1 MNKQTL
7 KPMNTPLNSTVPVE
21 PMIDAREAAVALR
34 LPYYWFADHKMRA
47 RYRIPHY
54 LMGGLLRFRRDELHA
69 WAASNPAP
77 QAAHDRQAG
86 ASQEDGGAE

>member
-1 MNKQTL
+1 
-7 KPMNTPLNSTVPVE
+7 MNTLPASTTPVE

-69 WAASNPAP
+69 WAASSPVS
-77 QAAHDRQAG
+77 QTAHGRQAG
-86 ASQEDGGAE
+86 ASQEDGGAA

>member
-1 MNKQTL
+1 MNTQTR
-7 KPMNTPLNSTVPVE
+7 KPMNTTPASAIPAE

-54 LMGGLLRFRRDELHA
+54 LMGGLLRFRRDELHD
-69 WAASNPAP
+69 WAASSHAP
-77 QAAHDRQAG
+77 RAAHDRQGG
-86 ASQEDGGAE
+86 ASREDGGAE

>member
-7 KPMNTPLNSTVPVE
+7 KPMNTPSASTSPVE

-34 LPYYWFADHKMRA
+34 LPYYWFADHKMRT

-54 LMGGLLRFRRDELHA
+54 LMGGLLRFRRDELHT

-77 QAAHDRQAG
+77 RAAHGRQAG
-86 ASQEDGGAE
+86 ASQEDGGAK

>member
-1 MNKQTL
+1 MN
-7 KPMNTPLNSTVPVE
+7 KPMNTPLNATTPVE
-21 PMIDAREAAVALR
+21 PVIDAREAAVALR

-69 WAASNPAP
+69 WAASSHAP
-77 QAAHDRQAG
+77 QTAHGRQAG
-86 ASQEDGGAE
+86 ASQEDGRAAS

>member
-7 KPMNTPLNSTVPVE
+7 KPMNALPTSTTPLE
-21 PMIDAREAAVALR
+21 PMINAREAAVALR

-47 RYRIPHY
+47 KYRIPHY

-69 WAASNPAP
+69 WAGSYLAP
-77 QAAHDRQAG
+77 QAG